1 MKQAMKQLKR
11 TTPTGAARSAALLL
25 VCAVTLLGCHQDMW
39 NQPRY
44 ASLQKSDF
52 FADGAASRQP
62 VAGTVKYDGARRN
75 WASSVYKD
83 LTGDAKVPSPL
94 DEGFWT
100 GRAGGKFVADNYF
113 INASTTPEQKQ
124 ALMERGRE
132 RYNITC
138 MPCHGTNGD
147 GGGIIVQR
155 GFPQPP
161 TYHIDRLR
169 EVEDGYIVDVISHG
183 FGRMYNY
190 ASRVTPE
197 DRWAIAAYIRALQY
211 SQNVNISD
219 PASEPAK
226 EVAAGIEAQ
235 NKHMEDAH
243 GAHAE
248 GSDAH

>member
-1 MKQAMKQLKR
+1 MKQAMQQLKR
-11 TTPTGAARSAALLL
+11 ISHGGAARAAGLLL
-25 VCAVTLLGCHQDMW
+25 VCAVTLLGCHPDMW

-44 ASLQKSDF
+44 TSLQKSDF
-52 FADGAASRQP
+52 YADGASSRPQ
-62 VAGTVKYDGARRN
+62 VAGTVKYDGARRK
-75 WASSVYKD
+75 WSSNVYKG
-83 LTGDAKVPSPL
+83 LTGSPTVPNPL

-100 GRAGGKFVADNYF
+100 GRAAGKFVADNYF
-113 INASTTPEQKQ
+113 INASTTPEQKK
-124 ALMERGRE
+124 ALLDRGRE

-147 GGGIIVQR
+147 GRGIVVQR

-190 ASRVTPE
+190 AARVTPE

-226 EVAAGIEAQ
+226 DVAAGIEEQ
-235 NKHMEDAH
+235 QKHTEA
-243 GAHAE
+243 AAAEHAE
-248 GSDAH
+248 GGNAH